1 MFTFLVV
8 IHVITCTVL
17 VITVLLQQGKG
28 AEVGAVFGSSEAIFG
43 STGPTTLLSK
53 VTTVS
58 AVVFMLTSLSLTY
71 LSIHSRGG
79 ESVMRKVGQAPA
91 VPAQLPSMPGAP
103 GAAGEKAGASPH
115 SPSAQAPAKTP
126 PAKSSEHQVKG
137 SPGNAEP
144 AEGPVQNA
152 APEGS
157 RAPEHPQAKG
167 KQ

>member
-8 IHVITCTVL
+8 IHVIACSVL
-17 VITVLLQQGKG
+17 VVTVLLQQGKG

-71 LSIHSRGG
+71 ISIHSRGG
-79 ESVMRKVGQAPA
+79 ESVMRKVQQTPE
-91 VPAQLPSMPGAP
+91 VPAQPLSMPGAA
-103 GAAGEKAGASPH
+103 GAAGEKAGSSSDSQPGQ
-115 SPSAQAPAKTP
+115 PSAKTP
-126 PAKSSEHQVKG
+126 PAESSEHQVSRPSG
-137 SPGNAEP
+137 SSGPGKVSVPKA
-144 AEGPVQNA
+144 GA
-152 APEGS
+152 ADSG
-157 RAPEHPQAKG
+157 AVEHPIAKE